1 MRSLRPIPV
10 LLLLFACPFVLQAA
24 QQEPEAQA
32 KPIRG
37 YWSRYDIRY
46 LDVHVAETLAW
57 GQCPEKSAC
66 IVKGLRAGNGRGG
79 VIEVTAE
86 AEVHERIA
94 RALAERDSAP
104 RTQAF
109 QLVLLAAGNK
119 PNGPPPTLSPG
130 AQKALDDMKKFL
142 PFTQYRMLDT
152 ALIRVTQ
159 DDVAQAKI
167 AGLAVHP
174 YKVAMRFRAGGA
186 DGKELFIDGFGLD
199 EPNDRDLIQ
208 TSFSMDV
215 GETVV
220 VGTSS
225 VGGGQEALVA
235 ILTALP

>member
-1 MRSLRPIPV
+1 MRSLRPTLA
-10 LLLLFACPFVLQAA
+10 LLLLFACPVVLQAA
-24 QQEPEAQA
+24 QQEPEQPA

-57 GQCPEKSAC
+57 DQCPEKSAC
-66 IVKGLRAGNGRGG
+66 AVKGLRSGGRGA
-79 VIEVTAE
+79 VLEVTADS
-86 AEVHERIA
+86 EVHARIA
-94 RALAERDSAP
+94 RVLAERDSAP
-104 RTQAF
+104 RAQAF

-119 PNGPPPTLSPG
+119 SNGPVPALSEG
-130 AQKALDDMKKFL
+130 AQKALDDMRKFL
-142 PFTQYRMLDT
+142 PFTHYRMLDT

-159 DDVAQAKI
+159 DDVAEARI

-174 YKVAMRFRAGGA
+174 YKVVMRFRAGGA

-225 VGGGQEALVA
+225 VGSGQEALVA

>member
-1 MRSLRPIPV
+1 MRSLRPLAT
-10 LLLLFACPFVLQAA
+10 LLLLLACPVLAAAA
-24 QQEPEAQA
+24 QDRP
-32 KPIRG
+32 KPQ
-37 YWSRYDIRY
+37 YSHKYDIRY
-46 LDVHVAETLAW
+46 LTVHAAESLIW
-57 GQCPEKSAC
+57 DLCPNKDEC
-66 IVKGLRAGNGRGG
+66 RVRGLTHANSRGA
-79 VIEVTAE
+79 VVEVDAD
-86 AEVHERIA
+86 HETHARIA
-94 RALAERDSAP
+94 KALADRDSVP
-104 RTQAF
+104 RTQVF

-119 PNGPPPTLSPG
+119 SNGPAPTLAPG

-142 PFTQYRMLDT
+142 PFTHYRMLDT
-152 ALIRVTQ
+152 ALLRVTQ
-159 DDVAQAKI
+159 DDVMQGTV

-186 DGKELFIDGFGLD
+186 DGKALFIDGFGLD

-225 VGGGQEALVA
+225 VGSGQDSLVA